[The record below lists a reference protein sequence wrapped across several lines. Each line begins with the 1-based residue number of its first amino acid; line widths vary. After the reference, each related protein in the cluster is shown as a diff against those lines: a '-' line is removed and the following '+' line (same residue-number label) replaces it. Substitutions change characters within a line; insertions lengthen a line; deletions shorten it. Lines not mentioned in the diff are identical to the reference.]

1 MSVSDIFRHNISAH
15 SNIWKTG
22 LFRAEMPP
30 FRSLYRSLNYG
41 NMVKIVCLKYGIFRI
56 ILFLI
61 IFWWCIA
68 TMAKK
73 RKNQN
78 KTHSTTSA
86 IPSPDAD
93 LRKYA
98 QAVFRERSS
107 QFQRNG
113 SAISTVYEGLDLD
126 IIRSKRRI
134 QAVAALADEVRARF
148 SGICP
153 DVPGCFSILEDWVGM
168 NAYPYSAYD
177 YVEKY
182 VFSTFAASIWI
193 LDHIRDHGK
202 LEQLNQILAG
212 ITVPPDVP
220 MPDVWD
226 PCHSRQMLARMVA
239 VIVNRHQDQFPAKKN
254 KQEPNSILRVYM
266 DKATAERNINH
277 TMPSR
282 MLYDQVLSLIDPHAL
297 DTIKDSYFECY
308 WEWLRRY
315 FASRRIFVE
324 EELLIRSQIDNFQ
337 KQLWSLADQIPAL
350 SNPGNKAPLL
360 VQANPAVHSAPG
372 FDTQAGH
379 TIRRNNLEQQNRI
392 LFQMQ
397 EEYNTR
403 FNSFTQEVGEFPL
416 MPHDHLGNR
425 YGNAIAD
432 CWSGFTVDDPY
443 GMCMAFLLLLDEGS
457 DLPWCYF
464 PGVSIQTFYVSM
476 LPWTRTKYCNSCDG
490 IWEHYDS
497 EIDAVVPGPGVA
509 PLPKKIKRPDVDSWY
524 QLSYR
529 NTANKSSDSQT
540 LYNLSHILYETT
552 GCIMP
557 RNPDRYQSAL
567 ETWSRYGI
575 NSKKA
580 NLNLLYCMSLLGE
593 GKHRSEMTHLATG
606 QNSFDAGTLPDDVQ
620 SLQAELIRCREA
632 LQNAVTELS
641 TEQRR
646 HSELLERVSKREQEI
661 QDLCHAVFHTS
672 DRNSTLG
679 VKFPYRTAS
688 QIVIF
693 GTDKLWLKQMEAML
707 PDIVFLERWSRDAV
721 DLIRKADM
729 VWIQPEHMSHGD
741 FRSIVT
747 EVRKF
752 DGTLRLFPNNNISE
766 CAAML
771 AKADIATC

>member
-1 MSVSDIFRHNISAH
+1 
-15 SNIWKTG
+15 
-22 LFRAEMPP
+22 
-30 FRSLYRSLNYG
+30 
-41 NMVKIVCLKYGIFRI
+41 
-56 ILFLI
+56 
-61 IFWWCIA
+61 
-68 TMAKK
+68 MAKK
-73 RKNQN
+73 RKTQN
-78 KTHSTTSA
+78 KSHNTASTV
-86 IPSPDAD
+86 PSPDAD

-98 QAVFRERSS
+98 QAVFRECSS
-107 QFQRNG
+107 QFQRN
-113 SAISTVYEGLDLD
+113 SAVISTVYEGLDFD

-134 QAVAALADEVRARF
+134 QAVTALADEVRARF

-193 LDHIRDHGK
+193 LDYIRDHGK

-212 ITVPPDVP
+212 VDVSSDIP

-226 PCHSRQMLARMVA
+226 PCHSQQMLARMVT
-239 VIVNRHQDQFPAKKN
+239 VIVNRNQDQFPAKKN
-254 KQEPNSILRVYM
+254 KQESNSILRIYM
-266 DKATAERNINH
+266 DKATAEHNINH
-277 TMPSR
+277 TTPSR
-282 MLYDQVLSLIDPHAL
+282 TLYDQVLSLIDPDAL
-297 DTIKDSYFECY
+297 DRIKAGYTECY
-308 WEWLRRY
+308 WEWLHRY
-315 FASRRIFVE
+315 YASRQIFVV

-337 KQLWSLADQIPAL
+337 KQLQSLADQIPAI
-350 SNPGNKAPLL
+350 SNPGKKAPLF
-360 VQANPAVHSAPG
+360 VQANPAVHYAPG
-372 FDTQAGH
+372 FDAQADH
-379 TIRRNNLEQQNRI
+379 TLRRNKLEQQNRI

-403 FNSFTQEVGEFPL
+403 FNSFTQEIGEFPL

-425 YGNAIAD
+425 YGNEIAD
-432 CWSGFTVDDPY
+432 CWSDFTVEDPY
-443 GMCMAFLLLLDEGS
+443 GMCMAFLVLLDEGS

-464 PGVSIQTFYVSM
+464 PGVSFQTCYVSM
-476 LPWTRTKYCNSCDG
+476 LPWTRTKYSHSCDG

-497 EIDAVVPGPGVA
+497 ESNTVVPGPGGE
-509 PLPKKIKRPDVDSWY
+509 PLSKKIKRPDVDAWY
-524 QLSYR
+524 QLTYR
-529 NTANKSSDSQT
+529 NTANKSSDSQP

-557 RNPDRYQSAL
+557 RNQTRYLSAL
-567 ETWSRYGI
+567 ETWNRYGI
-575 NSKKA
+575 NSKRV

-593 GKHRSEMTHLATG
+593 GKHRSELKHFAAC
-606 QNSFDAGTLPDDVQ
+606 QNDSDAGTLPDDVQ
-620 SLQAELIRCREA
+620 TLQAELIRCREA
-632 LQNAVTELS
+632 LQNAVTELNV
-641 TEQRR
+641 EQKR
-646 HSELLERVSKREQEI
+646 HSELLERVSRRDQEI

-688 QIVIF
+688 QIVVF

-721 DLIRKADM
+721 DLIRKADV

-741 FRSIVT
+741 FRSIMT

-752 DGTLRLFPNNNISE
+752 DGTLRLFPNSTISE
-766 CAAML
+766 CATML